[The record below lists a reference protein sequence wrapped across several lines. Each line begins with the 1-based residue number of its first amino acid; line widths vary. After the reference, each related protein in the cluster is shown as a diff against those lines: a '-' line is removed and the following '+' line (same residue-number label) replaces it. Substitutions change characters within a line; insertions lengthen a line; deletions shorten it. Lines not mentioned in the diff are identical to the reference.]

1 MRKKAAEMALNV
13 PADSYV
19 GVADADRYHQMRQ
32 SAAAWAAL
40 DEPTKERMLVSASDY
55 LDANFRLKNGLNAA
69 MRSGEKPVHPQVLK
83 AVCELALQQ
92 QLNSN
97 ENPPVIPPAVTHVWA
112 WFFEL
117 NRARQS
123 GVSLSPL
130 SWGEIDAYCRL
141 TGQRMQRWELNLLA
155 IFDTAFLDVMQKE
168 EPEVKEG
175 LDNAETDV

>member
-1 MRKKAAEMALNV
+1 MALNV

-32 SAAAWAAL
+32 SAAAWTAL

-97 ENPPVIPPAVTHVWA
+97 EKPKQQSVKVGEIAVTYAIGNTNKERFDYVA
-112 WFFEL
+112 ALLYGMYEP
-117 NRARQS
+117 RK
-123 GVSLSPL
+123 GVHMVPMPR
-130 SWGEIDAYCRL
+130 G
-141 TGQRMQRWELNLLA
+141 
-155 IFDTAFLDVMQKE
+155 
-168 EPEVKEG
+168 
-175 LDNAETDV
+175 